1 MMFPEEV
8 VISGVRY
15 SVSLV
20 EGSIDSEEEYGRISF
35 MGRSI
40 RIQDQGDPVANMQ
53 TLMHE
58 IMHGLS
64 YHYGL
69 GIDETDEQH
78 EAMDVLASV
87 LVDTLVRSDI
97 LLIDD

>member
-1 MMFPEEV
+1 MSFPEEV
-8 VISGVRY
+8 SICGVTY
-15 SVSLV
+15 AVELV
-20 EGSIDSEEEYGRISF
+20 DGSIDSEEEYGRISF
-35 MGRSI
+35 QGRVI
-40 RIQDQGDPVANMQ
+40 RIQDHEDPVLNMQ
-53 TLMHE
+53 TLVHE

-69 GIDETDEQH
+69 GIDDTDEKH

-97 LLIDD
+97 LFLD